1 MPPGTCG
8 GASYAARESKV
19 NSICYGLIAAAVFVS
34 ASASPAAAEDVT
46 IGGIYSI
53 EGIFGAFGGSE
64 RDGALLAVEQLNKAG
79 GVGGKHIE
87 ITIYDDGGDQ
97 AKAVQLANRLIFQD
111 KVSAVFGPTI
121 TPTSEMVAPMFEEN
135 KVLEIGLVSE
145 DYLWKDTRYVFMST
159 PTDAVLAQGMVNY
172 ARKID
177 AKKIA
182 IAYANVPYG
191 VSGAKEMRQAA
202 NNAGIELVGDVKWG
216 EGDIDFTPAANQLH
230 AAKADAILVWG
241 SCNVSDAQALKALR
255 DTGDATPFIGNLCLS
270 LPSTAQ
276 IMGKGA
282 EGAVSFSLLD
292 YSNPSPQAGAFLA
305 AYSAK
310 FKRSPLP
317 IAAAAYDGVQLW
329 AQAVRRA
336 GGKTDSDAVAAAMI
350 GLDYDGVTGHFHMTG
365 NNHAVQDASA
375 YKAIVLKNGIWITM

>member
-1 MPPGTCG
+1 MRC
-8 GASYAARESKV
+8 A
-19 NSICYGLIAAAVFVS
+19 LIAAALLVG
-34 ASASPAAAEDVT
+34 AAGSPAAAADVK

-53 EGIFGAFGGSE
+53 EGIFGALGGSE

-79 GVGGKHIE
+79 GVGGKHID

-97 AKAVQLANRLIFQD
+97 AKAIQLANRLIFQD

-121 TPTSEMVAPMFEEN
+121 TPTSEMVAPILEEN

-145 DYLWKDTRYVFMST
+145 DYLWKGTRYIFMST
-159 PTDAVLAQGMVNY
+159 PTDAVLAQGMVSY
-172 ARKID
+172 TRKIG

-191 VSGAKEMRQAA
+191 VSGAKEMRQAVK
-202 NNAGIELVGDVKWG
+202 NAGLELVGDVKWG

-241 SCNVSDAQALKALR
+241 SCNVSDAQVLKALR
-255 DTGDATPFIGNLCLS
+255 DIGDATPFVGNLCLS
-270 LPSTAQ
+270 LPTTAE

-292 YSNPSPQAGAFLA
+292 YSNPSPQAAAFIA

-310 FKRSPLP
+310 FKHGPQP

-336 GGKTDSDAVAAAMI
+336 GGKTDPDAVDAAMI
-350 GLDYDGVTGHFHMTG
+350 GLDYDGVTGHFHMT
-365 NNHAVQDASA
+365 NDSHAVLDASA
-375 YKAIVLKNGIWITM
+375 YKAIVLKNGTWTTM